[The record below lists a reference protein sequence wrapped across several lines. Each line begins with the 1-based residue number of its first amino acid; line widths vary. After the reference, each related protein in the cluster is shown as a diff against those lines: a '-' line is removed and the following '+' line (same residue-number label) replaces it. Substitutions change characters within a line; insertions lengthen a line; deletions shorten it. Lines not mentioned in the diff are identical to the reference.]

1 MSTTTELMTTAEA
14 LHSQWL
20 EPTGRN
26 MLDSGG
32 AYGRNWQRNQ
42 GKPVEAWTEAPEVT
56 VDDWG
61 VTVNTFQL
69 LLKHLTYTPRS
80 ARLEASF
87 RRYVERT
94 PEGEAYFNAHDSVED
109 WLDQDL
115 GVTPEDNLDSYNSY
129 NTYNFETLLDST
141 LQAVEFPTVTGRY
154 IALSYHGGCDV
165 RGGYT
170 DYKVYEVCGDYC
182 LLAAYGDAYLMCS
195 NSECEVRCDIR
206 GGYSVESQEGT
217 DADIDL
223 TKPCPECGSAWAGY
237 TSECYGGY

>member
-1 MSTTTELMTTAEA
+1 MTKTTELMSTAEA

-20 EPTGRN
+20 EPTGWN

-32 AYGRNWQRNQ
+32 AYGRNWERNQ
-42 GKPVEAWTEAPEVT
+42 GKPVEAWTEAPEVP

-61 VTVNTFQL
+61 VNVNTFRL
-69 LLKHLTYTPRS
+69 LLKHLDYTRKS

-94 PEGEAYFNAHDSVED
+94 PEGQAYYNSHGSVED

-115 GVTPEDNLDSYNSY
+115 GVTPEHSY
-129 NTYNFETLLDST
+129 NTCNFETLLDST
-141 LQAVEFPTVTGRY
+141 LQGVHFETDTGRY
-154 IALSYHGGCDV
+154 IALSYHGGCDI

-170 DYKVYEVCGDYC
+170 NFKVYEVCGDYC
-182 LLAAYGDAYLMCS
+182 LLVAYGDAYLRCS
-195 NSECEVRCDIR
+195 NSECEVLADIR
-206 GGYSVESQEGT
+206 GGYSVDYQEGT

-223 TKPCPECGSAWAGY
+223 TKPCPECGSAWVGY
-237 TSECYGGY
+237 TSECEGGW

>member
-1 MSTTTELMTTAEA
+1 MSTTTELMSTAEA

-20 EPTGRN
+20 EPTGRH

-32 AYGRNWQRNQ
+32 AYGRNWERNQ
-42 GKPVEAWTEAPEVT
+42 GKPVEAWTEAPEV
-56 VDDWG
+56 VIDEWG
-61 VTVNTFQL
+61 VSVNTFQL
-69 LLKHLTYTPRS
+69 LLKHLTYTHNS
-80 ARLEASF
+80 ALLEASF

-94 PEGEAYFNAHDSVED
+94 PEGDAYYNSSWSVEA

-115 GVTPEDNLDSYNSY
+115 GVTPEDSY

-141 LQAVEFPTVTGRY
+141 LQAVHFETLTGRY

-170 DYKVYEVCGDYC
+170 NYKVYEVCEDYC
-182 LLAAYGDAYLMCS
+182 LLAAYGDAYLRCS
-195 NSECEVRCDIR
+195 NSECEVLADIR
-206 GGYSVESQEGT
+206 GGYSVEYQEGT

-223 TKPCPECGSAWAGY
+223 TKPCPECGSAWVGY
-237 TSECYGGY
+237 TSECHG